1 MAQTLKRRRLLA
13 GGLAGL
19 VLGPI
24 LACPPL
30 ASAAPPRRDEPLL
43 PARDLQAEAREAAR
57 SGFPLVLM
65 FSRQDCPYCITVRRD
80 YLAPLNRI
88 PRFREVLVRQID
100 QDKETPLTDFQG
112 RPTTHAAFAAREKVR
127 LVPVVGFYG
136 PEGQQLSEAII
147 GARLP
152 DFYQSYLEAAL
163 LQGR

>member
-57 SGFPLVLM
+57 AGFPLVLM

-88 PRFREVLVRQID
+88 PRFRKVLVRQID

-112 RPTTHAAFAAREKVR
+112 RPTTHAAFAAREQVR
-127 LVPVVGFYG
+127 LVPVVGFYD
-136 PEGQQLSEAII
+136 PQGQQVSEAII

-163 LQGR
+163 LRGR